1 MRESIGI
8 YNGSHTSINIAYR
21 AFESD
26 HKLDNNITELN
37 LNEEMCLTK
46 IYSPIMYLE
55 FYPIGVFN
63 LECHSLKIKQ
73 YMCFC
78 IGQTLTMIPSIRC
91 SQCALEWQ
99 KINGIVFQDFKF

>member
-46 IYSPIMYLE
+46 I
-55 FYPIGVFN
+55 
-63 LECHSLKIKQ
+63 
-73 YMCFC
+73 
-78 IGQTLTMIPSIRC
+78 
-91 SQCALEWQ
+91 
-99 KINGIVFQDFKF
+99 